1 MPWTDAVL
9 HLQEID
15 QRLEAIRARRREIQT
30 ILGDDEAVTA
40 AEADAAS
47 LTDAANEARK
57 VQEEAEFELD
67 RAQRQRR
74 INERRLYS
82 GEITN
87 ARELQDLQAE
97 SESLQRRVSTLE
109 DRVLEAMMIREEA
122 DEAAQAA
129 AERLQTLQ
137 DARTREHADL
147 HTELE
152 ALQAEET
159 ALREERQRVRSQIPD
174 GILDSYD
181 YLWERTNGLPVA
193 QLRRGICSVCGL
205 EVLKPIQ
212 QKVQHGEEAYCDSC
226 RRLIVS

>member
-15 QRLEAIRARRREIQT
+15 QRLEAIQVRRGEIQA
-30 ILGDDEAVTA
+30 ILGDDEAMTSA
-40 AEADAAS
+40 KTEAAS
-47 LTDAANEARK
+47 LADAANEARK

-67 RAQRQRR
+67 RAQRQKR

-87 ARELQDLQAE
+87 ARELQDLQTE
-97 SESLQRRVSTLE
+97 SESLQRRISTLE
-109 DRVLEAMMIREEA
+109 DRVLEAMMVREEA

-129 AERLQTLQ
+129 AQRLQILQ
-137 DARTREHADL
+137 DARGKEHADL
-147 HTELE
+147 HAELN

-159 ALREERQRVRSQIPD
+159 ALLAERQRIRPQLPD
-174 GILDSYD
+174 TILDSYD

-193 QLRRGICSVCGL
+193 QLRHGICSVCGL

-212 QKVQHGEEAYCDSC
+212 QQVQHGEEAYCDSC